1 MKEQIYEWEN
11 KNTELELAMED
22 YKSAADQ
29 QKQSLTKEL
38 KQAKDLEAD
47 ITKKFEALKKK
58 TETET
63 QAAKNQQ
70 ENEKTLNQQ
79 KITELETGLKDTQDA
94 YEMAKQTWAKEQ
106 AVLQQKLEF
115 VQYQLNDEK
124 KKFEENKAAHESML
138 RSLQSTNRES
148 VIGREEAQSK
158 INEMEQKF
166 LQERKK
172 QEETYNE
179 YRKTLTDQVENLKK
193 KNNELELQVKVAEG
207 EFQKDVQQLKE

>member
-1 MKEQIYEWEN
+1 
-11 KNTELELAMED
+11 
-22 YKSAADQ
+22 
-29 QKQSLTKEL
+29 
-38 KQAKDLEAD
+38 
-47 ITKKFEALKKK
+47 
-58 TETET
+58 
-63 QAAKNQQ
+63 
-70 ENEKTLNQQ
+70 
-79 KITELETGLKDTQDA
+79 
-94 YEMAKQTWAKEQ
+94 
-106 AVLQQKLEF
+106 
-115 VQYQLNDEK
+115 
-124 KKFEENKAAHESML
+124 L

-207 EFQKDVQQLKE
+207 EFQKDVQQLKEQLNEAEEAKNAAEEKLKSLNTQKLEMLTDSEAKFKQREQELEKLIEEKEEEIDNLIQES

>member
-1 MKEQIYEWEN
+1 MAQKREIMNLMKQQFKEAESSESSSSDSSMEKQKGIPSAPDN
-11 KNTELELAMED
+11 VAMAKELAILRLL
-22 YKSAADQ
+22 KRNHK
-29 QKQSLTKEL
+29 QKT
-38 KQAKDLEAD
+38 A
-47 ITKKFEALKKK
+47 F
-58 TETET
+58 
-63 QAAKNQQ
+63 
-70 ENEKTLNQQ
+70 
-79 KITELETGLKDTQDA
+79 
-94 YEMAKQTWAKEQ
+94 
-106 AVLQQKLEF
+106 QQKLE
-115 VQYQLNDEK
+115 VEK